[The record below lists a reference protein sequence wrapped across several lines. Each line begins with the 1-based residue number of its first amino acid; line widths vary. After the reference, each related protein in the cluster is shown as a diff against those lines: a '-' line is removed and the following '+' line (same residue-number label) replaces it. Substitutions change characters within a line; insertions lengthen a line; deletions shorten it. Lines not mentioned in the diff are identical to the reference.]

1 MSIINFEARAVSV
14 DPGNYEKLQ
23 VTLDADPREMVADID
38 VDDRLHDIEPSDIID
53 EVGAAKLLGA
63 MGEKHF
69 AEWVI
74 GNGDFYEA
82 LNAIGIERI
91 REWMDDYCGA
101 EDGR

>member
-1 MSIINFEARAVSV
+1 MSTVTFEAKAVSIEA
-14 DPGNYEKLQ
+14 GNYEKFS
-23 VTLDADPREMVADID
+23 VTIEADAREIVADID
-38 VDDRLHDIEPSDIID
+38 VDDRLHDIEPADIIE

-69 AEWVI
+69 SEWVI

-91 REWMDDYCGA
+91 REWMDDYCST